1 MFSPGRNAP
10 AIFWRAF
17 FLISLPAAVPLR
29 GAAPPASPPE
39 LAQVGLPNAAEA
51 ARLLEQFRRAG
62 VAGEFFFEFDFR
74 TLPRRGEE
82 RIFKG
87 RLWGGRRAQAS
98 IFRVE
103 LTDQAGGS
111 HRFLIRSGADAAV
124 WRWEAGGAKV
134 LDLAASL
141 APLVPGVEI
150 TAFDLQMPFLY
161 WPEANLEKLTRMWGR
176 PAYAFLFRAPPNLPA
191 TPAGVTAARAYLDT
205 QFNALMQTELLGAA
219 GRVVKTFSL
228 ISLKKVGDQHIPK
241 QADYRNEL
249 TRDKTRLQVTGA
261 ALDLRLPA
269 TTFEP
274 EGLAAPLEPPPAARV
289 ARVDP

>member
-10 AIFWRAF
+10 AIVWRAF
-17 FLISLPAAVPLR
+17 FLISLGAFPAR
-29 GAAPPASPPE
+29 GAAPAASPPE
-39 LAQVGLPNAAEA
+39 LAQVGLPDAAEA

-98 IFRVE
+98 LFRVE
-103 LTDQAGGS
+103 LTDQAGGN
-111 HRFLIRSGADAAV
+111 HRFIIRNGQEAAV
-124 WRWEAGGAKV
+124 WRWEEGRARS
-134 LDLAASL
+134 LDLAASQT
-141 APLVPGVEI
+141 PLLPGVEI
-150 TAFDLQMPFLY
+150 SAFDLQMPFLY
-161 WPEANLEKLTRMWGR
+161 WPDAKLEKLTRVWGR
-176 PAYAFLFRAPPNLPA
+176 PAYAFMFRAPPDLPA

-269 TTFEP
+269 ATFEP

-289 ARVDP
+289 ARIDP